1 MNRALSFG
9 IAALQALII
18 ISSAVGIVL
27 VPLTLAWL
35 IEGDGSVDW
44 MATLQVAGYAFLLA
58 LGVPIQIAGGE
69 LVGIAFESFTL
80 AYLPLGLTLVM
91 ALLIIRIGHR
101 LSAASSLWPAWVA
114 GAATFGA
121 SSYGLSLLIANPAVT
136 LSEWDPLFRPAI
148 FFGGLLFIASVSG
161 KRFELVTGSN
171 QIEAPERIWVRQK
184 AVDFVSK
191 LHWTI
196 STSAAPAF
204 RIGSSVV
211 IFGLLVSSLLIMT
224 ALTIGWVE
232 VLRLYQSLSLSF
244 LGGLMLT
251 VGQLAILPNLIIYGF
266 AWLTGAGF
274 SIGAGSF
281 VSPIASQLGP
291 MPALPIFA
299 ALPTG
304 AIDRGIVFS
313 AVVVVG
319 AMVAT
324 LMARK
329 STERMRWEFATSF
342 SAAAVLSVFSALV
355 AAALTFTLGIL
366 ASGSLGPGR
375 FVEVGVNPAMLAL
388 VVFLEVLVPVFLVS
402 VVAVRPQ
409 AGERK

>member
-9 IAALQALII
+9 LAALQALVIL
-18 ISSAVGIVL
+18 SSAVGLVL

-35 IEGDGSVDW
+35 IEGNGSVDW
-44 MATLQVAGYAFLLA
+44 IATLQVAGYAFLLA
-58 LGVPIQIAGGE
+58 LGVPLQIASGE

-80 AYLPLGLTLVM
+80 SYLPLGLTLVM
-91 ALLIIRIGHR
+91 ALMVIRIGHR
-101 LSAASSLWPAWVA
+101 LSAASSLWPAWLSGGIA
-114 GAATFGA
+114 FGA
-121 SSYGLSLLIANPAVT
+121 GSYGLSLLIANPAVT
-136 LSEWDPLFRPAI
+136 VSEWDPLFRPAI
-148 FFGGLLFIASVSG
+148 FFGGLLFIASVAG
-161 KRFELVTGSN
+161 KRFELVPGSN

-184 AVDFVSK
+184 AAAFVAK

-196 STSAAPAF
+196 STTANPAF
-204 RIGSSVV
+204 RIGTSVV
-211 IFGLLVSSLLIMT
+211 VFVLLVSSLLLMV
-224 ALTIGWVE
+224 ALILGWVE
-232 VLRLYQSLSLSF
+232 VLRLYQALSLSF
-244 LGGLMLT
+244 LGGLMVT

-266 AWLTGAGF
+266 AWITGAGF

-291 MPALPIFA
+291 LPALPIFA

-304 AIDRGIVFS
+304 GIDRGIVFS
-313 AVVVVG
+313 SIVVVG
-319 AMVAT
+319 AIVAT
-324 LMARK
+324 LLARK

-342 SAAAVLSVFSALV
+342 SAAAVLALFSAFIASVL
-355 AAALTFTLGIL
+355 AFALGLL

-375 FVEVGVNPAMLAL
+375 FVEVGVNPLLLAG

-409 AGERK
+409 VGERK

>member
-1 MNRALSFG
+1 MNRALGFG

-18 ISSAVGIVL
+18 LSSAVGLVL

-35 IEGDGSVDW
+35 IEGNGSVDW
-44 MATLQVAGYAFLLA
+44 IATLQVAGYAFLLA
-58 LGVPIQIAGGE
+58 LGVPLQIASGE

-80 AYLPLGLTLVM
+80 SYLPLGLTLVM
-91 ALLIIRIGHR
+91 ALMVIRIGHR
-101 LSAASSLWPAWVA
+101 LSAASSLWPAWLSGGVA
-114 GAATFGA
+114 FGVG
-121 SSYGLSLLIANPAVT
+121 SYGLSLLIANPAVT
-136 LSEWDPLFRPAI
+136 VSEWDPLFRPTI
-148 FFGGLLFIASVSG
+148 FFGGLLFIASVAG
-161 KRFELVTGSN
+161 KRFELVPGSN

-184 AVDFVSK
+184 AADFVAK

-196 STSAAPAF
+196 STTANPAF
-204 RIGSSVV
+204 RIGTSVV
-211 IFGLLVSSLLIMT
+211 VFVLLVSSLLLMV
-224 ALTIGWVE
+224 ALILGWVE
-232 VLRLYQSLSLSF
+232 VLRLYQALSLSF
-244 LGGLMLT
+244 LGGLMVT

-266 AWLTGAGF
+266 AWITGAGF

-291 MPALPIFA
+291 LPALPMFA

-304 AIDRGIVFS
+304 GIDRGIVFS
-313 AVVVVG
+313 AIVVVG
-319 AMVAT
+319 AIVAT
-324 LMARK
+324 LLARK

-342 SAAAVLSVFSALV
+342 SAAAVLAVFSALIASV
-355 AAALTFTLGIL
+355 LAFALGLL

-375 FVEVGVNPAMLAL
+375 FVEVGVNPVLLAG

-409 AGERK
+409 VGERK

>member
-18 ISSAVGIVL
+18 LSSAVGLVL

-35 IEGDGSVDW
+35 IEGNGSVDW
-44 MATLQVAGYAFLLA
+44 IATLQVAGYAFLLA
-58 LGVPIQIAGGE
+58 LGVPLQIASGE

-80 AYLPLGLTLVM
+80 SYLPLGLTLVM
-91 ALLIIRIGHR
+91 ALMVIRIGHR
-101 LSAASSLWPAWVA
+101 LSAASSLWPAWLSGGVA
-114 GAATFGA
+114 FGA
-121 SSYGLSLLIANPAVT
+121 GSYGLSLLIANPAVT
-136 LSEWDPLFRPAI
+136 VSEWDPLFRPTI
-148 FFGGLLFIASVSG
+148 FFGGLLFIASVAG
-161 KRFELVTGSN
+161 KRFELVPGSN

-184 AVDFVSK
+184 AADFVAK

-196 STSAAPAF
+196 STTANPAF
-204 RIGSSVV
+204 RIGTSVV
-211 IFGLLVSSLLIMT
+211 VFVLLVSSLLLMV
-224 ALTIGWVE
+224 ALILGWVE
-232 VLRLYQSLSLSF
+232 VLRLYQALSLSF
-244 LGGLMLT
+244 LGGLMVT

-266 AWLTGAGF
+266 AWITGAGF

-291 MPALPIFA
+291 LPALPIFA

-304 AIDRGIVFS
+304 GIDRGIVFS
-313 AVVVVG
+313 AIVVVG
-319 AMVAT
+319 AIVAT
-324 LMARK
+324 LLARK

-342 SAAAVLSVFSALV
+342 SAAAVLAVFSALIASV
-355 AAALTFTLGIL
+355 LAFALGLL

-375 FVEVGVNPAMLAL
+375 FVEVGVNPVLLAG

-409 AGERK
+409 VGERK

>member
-1 MNRALSFG
+1 VNRALSFG

-18 ISSAVGIVL
+18 LSSAVGLVL

-35 IEGDGSVDW
+35 IEGNGSVDW
-44 MATLQVAGYAFLLA
+44 IATLQVAGYAFLLA
-58 LGVPIQIAGGE
+58 LGVPLQIASGE

-80 AYLPLGLTLVM
+80 SYLPLGLTLVM
-91 ALLIIRIGHR
+91 ALMVIRIGHR
-101 LSAASSLWPAWVA
+101 LSAASSLWPAWLSGGVA
-114 GAATFGA
+114 FGVG
-121 SSYGLSLLIANPAVT
+121 SYGLSLLIANPAVT
-136 LSEWDPLFRPAI
+136 VSEWDPLFRPTI
-148 FFGGLLFIASVSG
+148 FFGGLLFIASVAG
-161 KRFELVTGSN
+161 KRFELVPGSN

-184 AVDFVSK
+184 AADFVAK

-196 STSAAPAF
+196 STTANPAF
-204 RIGSSVV
+204 RIGTSVV
-211 IFGLLVSSLLIMT
+211 VFVLLVSSLLLMV
-224 ALTIGWVE
+224 ALILGWVE
-232 VLRLYQSLSLSF
+232 VLRLYQALSLSF
-244 LGGLMLT
+244 LGGLMVT

-266 AWLTGAGF
+266 AWITGAGF

-291 MPALPIFA
+291 LPALPMFA

-304 AIDRGIVFS
+304 GIDRGIVFS
-313 AVVVVG
+313 AIVVVG
-319 AMVAT
+319 AIVAT
-324 LMARK
+324 LLARK

-342 SAAAVLSVFSALV
+342 SAAAVLAVFSALIASV
-355 AAALTFTLGIL
+355 LAFALGLL

-375 FVEVGVNPAMLAL
+375 FVEVGVNPVLLAG

-409 AGERK
+409 VGERK

>member
-1 MNRALSFG
+1 MNRALGFG

-18 ISSAVGIVL
+18 LSSAVGLVL

-35 IEGDGSVDW
+35 IEGNGSVDW
-44 MATLQVAGYAFLLA
+44 IATLQVAGYAFLLA
-58 LGVPIQIAGGE
+58 LGVPLQIASGE

-80 AYLPLGLTLVM
+80 SYLPLGLTLVM
-91 ALLIIRIGHR
+91 ALMVIRIGHR
-101 LSAASSLWPAWVA
+101 LSAASSLWPAWLSGGVA
-114 GAATFGA
+114 FGVG
-121 SSYGLSLLIANPAVT
+121 SYGLSLLIANPAVT
-136 LSEWDPLFRPAI
+136 VSEWDPLFRPTI
-148 FFGGLLFIASVSG
+148 FFGGLLFIASVAG
-161 KRFELVTGSN
+161 KRFELVPGSN

-184 AVDFVSK
+184 AADFVAK

-196 STSAAPAF
+196 STTANPAF
-204 RIGSSVV
+204 RIGTSVV
-211 IFGLLVSSLLIMT
+211 VFVLLVSSLLLMV
-224 ALTIGWVE
+224 ALILGWVE
-232 VLRLYQSLSLSF
+232 VLRLYQALSLSF
-244 LGGLMLT
+244 LGGLMVT

-266 AWLTGAGF
+266 AWITGAGF

-291 MPALPIFA
+291 LPALPMFA

-304 AIDRGIVFS
+304 GIDRGIVFS
-313 AVVVVG
+313 AIVVVG
-319 AMVAT
+319 AIVAT
-324 LMARK
+324 LLARK

-342 SAAAVLSVFSALV
+342 SAAAVLAVFSALIASV
-355 AAALTFTLGIL
+355 LAFALGLL

-375 FVEVGVNPAMLAL
+375 FVEVGVNPLLLAG

-409 AGERK
+409 VGERK

>member
-18 ISSAVGIVL
+18 LSSAVGLVL

-35 IEGDGSVDW
+35 IEGNGSVDW
-44 MATLQVAGYAFLLA
+44 IATLQVAGYAFLLA
-58 LGVPIQIAGGE
+58 LGVPLQIASGE
-69 LVGIAFESFTL
+69 LVGIAFEAFTL
-80 AYLPLGLTLVM
+80 SYLPLGLTLVM
-91 ALLIIRIGHR
+91 ALMVIRIGHR
-101 LSAASSLWPAWVA
+101 LSAASSLWPAWLSGGIA
-114 GAATFGA
+114 FGA
-121 SSYGLSLLIANPAVT
+121 GSYGLSLLIANPAVT
-136 LSEWDPLFRPAI
+136 VSEWDPLFRPAI
-148 FFGGLLFIASVSG
+148 FFGGLLFIASVAG
-161 KRFELVTGSN
+161 KRFELVPGSN

-184 AVDFVSK
+184 AAAFVAK

-196 STSAAPAF
+196 STTANPAF
-204 RIGSSVV
+204 RIGTSVV
-211 IFGLLVSSLLIMT
+211 VFVLLVSSLLLMV
-224 ALTIGWVE
+224 ALILGWVE
-232 VLRLYQSLSLSF
+232 VLRLYQALSLSF
-244 LGGLMLT
+244 LGGLMVT

-266 AWLTGAGF
+266 AWITGAGF

-291 MPALPIFA
+291 LPALPIFA

-304 AIDRGIVFS
+304 GIDRGIVFS
-313 AVVVVG
+313 SIVVVG
-319 AMVAT
+319 AIVAT
-324 LMARK
+324 LLARK

-342 SAAAVLSVFSALV
+342 SAAAVLALFSAFIASVL
-355 AAALTFTLGIL
+355 AFALGLL

-375 FVEVGVNPAMLAL
+375 FVEVGVNPLLLAG

-409 AGERK
+409 VGERK

>member
-18 ISSAVGIVL
+18 LSSAVGLVL

-35 IEGDGSVDW
+35 IEGNGSVDW
-44 MATLQVAGYAFLLA
+44 IATLQVAGYAFLLA
-58 LGVPIQIAGGE
+58 LGVPLQIASGE

-80 AYLPLGLTLVM
+80 SYLPLGLTLVM
-91 ALLIIRIGHR
+91 ALMVIRIGHR
-101 LSAASSLWPAWVA
+101 LSAASSLWPAWLSGGVA
-114 GAATFGA
+114 FGVG
-121 SSYGLSLLIANPAVT
+121 SYGLSLLIANPAVT
-136 LSEWDPLFRPAI
+136 VSEWDPLFRPTI
-148 FFGGLLFIASVSG
+148 FFGGLLFIASVAG
-161 KRFELVTGSN
+161 KRFELVPGSN

-184 AVDFVSK
+184 AADFVAK

-196 STSAAPAF
+196 STTANPAF
-204 RIGSSVV
+204 RIGTSVV
-211 IFGLLVSSLLIMT
+211 VFVLLVSSLLLMV
-224 ALTIGWVE
+224 ALILGWVE
-232 VLRLYQSLSLSF
+232 VLRLYQALSLSF
-244 LGGLMLT
+244 LGGLMVT

-266 AWLTGAGF
+266 AWITGAGF

-291 MPALPIFA
+291 LPALPMFA

-304 AIDRGIVFS
+304 GIDRGIVFS
-313 AVVVVG
+313 AIVVVG
-319 AMVAT
+319 AIVAT
-324 LMARK
+324 LLARK

-342 SAAAVLSVFSALV
+342 SAAAVLAVFSALIASV
-355 AAALTFTLGIL
+355 LAFALGLL

-375 FVEVGVNPAMLAL
+375 FVEVGVNPVLLAG

-409 AGERK
+409 VGERK

>member
-1 MNRALSFG
+1 VNRALSFG

-18 ISSAVGIVL
+18 LSSAVGLVL

-35 IEGDGSVDW
+35 IESNGSVDW
-44 MATLQVAGYAFLLA
+44 IATLQVAGYAFLLA
-58 LGVPIQIAGGE
+58 LGVPLQIASGE

-80 AYLPLGLTLVM
+80 SYLPLGLTLVM
-91 ALLIIRIGHR
+91 ALMVIRIGHR
-101 LSAASSLWPAWVA
+101 LSAASSLWPAWLSGGVA
-114 GAATFGA
+114 FGVG
-121 SSYGLSLLIANPAVT
+121 SYGLSLLIANPAVT
-136 LSEWDPLFRPAI
+136 VSEWDPLFRPTI
-148 FFGGLLFIASVSG
+148 FFGGLLFIASVAG
-161 KRFELVTGSN
+161 KRFELVPGSN

-184 AVDFVSK
+184 AADFVAK

-196 STSAAPAF
+196 STTANPAF
-204 RIGSSVV
+204 RIGTSVV
-211 IFGLLVSSLLIMT
+211 VFVLLVSSLLLMV
-224 ALTIGWVE
+224 ALILGWVE
-232 VLRLYQSLSLSF
+232 VLRLYQALSLSF
-244 LGGLMLT
+244 LGGLMVT

-266 AWLTGAGF
+266 AWITGAGF

-291 MPALPIFA
+291 LPALPMFA

-304 AIDRGIVFS
+304 GIDRGIVFS
-313 AVVVVG
+313 AIVVVG
-319 AMVAT
+319 AIVAT
-324 LMARK
+324 LLARK

-342 SAAAVLSVFSALV
+342 SAAAVLAVFSALIASV
-355 AAALTFTLGIL
+355 LAFALGLL

-375 FVEVGVNPAMLAL
+375 FVEVGVNPVLLAG

-409 AGERK
+409 VGERK

>member
-18 ISSAVGIVL
+18 LSSAVGLVL

-35 IEGDGSVDW
+35 IEGNGSVDW
-44 MATLQVAGYAFLLA
+44 IATLQVAGYAFLLA
-58 LGVPIQIAGGE
+58 LGVPLQIASGE

-80 AYLPLGLTLVM
+80 SYLPLGLTLVM
-91 ALLIIRIGHR
+91 ALMVIRIGHR
-101 LSAASSLWPAWVA
+101 LSAASSLWPAWLSGGVA
-114 GAATFGA
+114 FGA
-121 SSYGLSLLIANPAVT
+121 GSYGLSLLIANPAVT
-136 LSEWDPLFRPAI
+136 VSEWDPLFRPTI
-148 FFGGLLFIASVSG
+148 FFGGLLFIASVAG
-161 KRFELVTGSN
+161 KRFELVPGSN

-184 AVDFVSK
+184 AADFVAK

-196 STSAAPAF
+196 STTANPAF
-204 RIGSSVV
+204 RIGTSVV
-211 IFGLLVSSLLIMT
+211 VFVLLVSSLLLMV
-224 ALTIGWVE
+224 ALILGWVE
-232 VLRLYQSLSLSF
+232 VLRLYQALSLSF
-244 LGGLMLT
+244 LGGLMVT

-266 AWLTGAGF
+266 AWITGAGF

-291 MPALPIFA
+291 LPALPMFA

-304 AIDRGIVFS
+304 GIDRGIVFS
-313 AVVVVG
+313 AIVVVG
-319 AMVAT
+319 AIVAT
-324 LMARK
+324 LLARK

-342 SAAAVLSVFSALV
+342 SAAAVLAVFSALIASV
-355 AAALTFTLGIL
+355 LAFALGLL

-375 FVEVGVNPAMLAL
+375 FVEVGVNPVLLAG

-409 AGERK
+409 VGERK

>member
-18 ISSAVGIVL
+18 LSSAVGLVL

-35 IEGDGSVDW
+35 IEGNGSVDW
-44 MATLQVAGYAFLLA
+44 IATLQVAGYAFLLA
-58 LGVPIQIAGGE
+58 LGVPLQIASGE

-80 AYLPLGLTLVM
+80 SYLPLGLTLVM
-91 ALLIIRIGHR
+91 ALMVIRIGHR
-101 LSAASSLWPAWVA
+101 LSAASSLWPAWLSGGVA
-114 GAATFGA
+114 FGA
-121 SSYGLSLLIANPAVT
+121 GSYGLSLLIANPAVT
-136 LSEWDPLFRPAI
+136 VSEWDPLFRPTI
-148 FFGGLLFIASVSG
+148 FFGGLLFIASVAG
-161 KRFELVTGSN
+161 KRFELVPGSN

-184 AVDFVSK
+184 AADFVAK

-196 STSAAPAF
+196 STTANPAF
-204 RIGSSVV
+204 RIGTSVV
-211 IFGLLVSSLLIMT
+211 VFVLLVSSLLLMV
-224 ALTIGWVE
+224 ALILGWVE
-232 VLRLYQSLSLSF
+232 VLRLYQALSLSF
-244 LGGLMLT
+244 LGGLMVT

-266 AWLTGAGF
+266 AWITGAGF

-291 MPALPIFA
+291 LPALPIFA

-304 AIDRGIVFS
+304 GIDRGIVFS
-313 AVVVVG
+313 AIVVVG
-319 AMVAT
+319 AIVAT
-324 LMARK
+324 LLARK

-342 SAAAVLSVFSALV
+342 SAAAVLAVFSALIASV
-355 AAALTFTLGIL
+355 LAFALGLL

-375 FVEVGVNPAMLAL
+375 FVEVGVNPLLLAG

-409 AGERK
+409 VGERK